1 MLFESERWAGETHVA
16 LGCID
21 DPIDRQPQANVF
33 FDAHVDWMPI
43 DESLKTVPG

>member
-16 LGCID
+16 LACIR
-21 DPIDRQPQANVF
+21 DPIDRSPQANVF

-43 DESLKTVPG
+43 DETLKTVGG